1 MPPSTDVLDVLQKA
15 LLVLSRTVDE
25 VLEKQAVRLSKDRRI
40 TSTKLQILRLLS
52 VYGTQTSTQ
61 IARFL
66 GVTKPAVT
74 QIINAMESSKLVI
87 RQPTKKDH
95 RRVPVKLTKRGANE
109 YRGIHRRQRT
119 ILRATLKS
127 AKIGDVKKSAESL
140 MKLSR
145 ALVESG
151 SGMDEFCL
159 QCSVHRDGSCVL
171 LRSSKNCEFET
182 RRIAKSSRTGKS
194 AR

>member
-52 VYGTQTSTQ
+52 VHGTQTSTQ

-127 AKIGDVKKSAESL
+127 AKIGNVKKSAESL

-151 SGMDEFCL
+151 SGIDEFCL
-159 QCSVHRDGSCVL
+159 QCSVHSDSSCVL
-171 LRSSKNCEFET
+171 PRSSKNCEFET
-182 RRIAKSSRTGKS
+182 RRIAKLSPTGKS